1 MRLVADSGDVMKTL
15 ISFVVKLALVTSCYL
30 LIAFSW
36 TAQAALVIPP
46 GDDTVP
52 GQPSD
57 NIPPDQPSLKN
68 PQNGSLVGLTPSL
81 SMDPFCDPDSDSH
94 AGTQYQISTSDDF
107 SSLVFQ
113 HISRVHLTQLDIVEL
128 LLDPETIYYWRVRFI
143 DNRDGASQWSEIRS
157 FITLNFEA
165 VGDGNSNG
173 ILDIQELD
181 DHVDLDE
188 NGIPDV
194 NQAGMMGVNTND
206 LLNPHVVIETLS
218 ENVQIVGAR
227 STEVNDLSL
236 VVNQPGNM
244 TGIISFK
251 LYLAEDITS
260 TTITVHFTQPAPAE
274 AQWYKYDLES
284 GWVVYPNVEFSA
296 DRRSIDISLEDG
308 GAGDQDSVVNGV
320 IVDPSGLG
328 FALQSGIG
336 GSSSG
341 ASAGAGASGCF
352 IQTFQE

>member
-1 MRLVADSGDVMKTL
+1 MKTL
-15 ISFVVKLALVTSCYL
+15 ISFVVKLALIVSCYL
-30 LIAFSW
+30 LIGFSW
-36 TAQAALVIPP
+36 TAQAAIVIPP
-46 GDDTVP
+46 GDTNDPV
-52 GQPSD
+52 QPAE
-57 NIPPDQPSLKN
+57 NMPPDQPSLKS
-68 PQNGSLVGLTPSL
+68 PQNGALVGLTPTL
-81 SMDPFCDPDSDSH
+81 SIDPFCDPDSDGH

-113 HISRVHLTQLDIVEL
+113 HTSRLHLTRLNIFKL

-143 DNRDGASQWSEIRS
+143 DYQDGTSQWSKTRS
-157 FITLNFEA
+157 FITMSFEA

-173 ILDIQELD
+173 VLDIQELD
-181 DHVDLDE
+181 DQVDLDE

-194 NQAGMMGVNTND
+194 DQADMMGVNTTD
-206 LLNPHVVIETLS
+206 MLNPHVVIETLS
-218 ENVQIVGAR
+218 EDVQIVGAQ
-227 STEVNDLSL
+227 STEVNHLSL

-251 LYLAEDITS
+251 LYLADNVTT
-260 TTITVHFTQPAPAE
+260 TTIAVHFTQPAPAD

-284 GWVVYPNVEFSA
+284 GWVVYPNVEFST
-296 DRRSIDISLEDG
+296 DRRTIYISLEDG

-328 FALQSGIG
+328 YDLQSGAG
-336 GSSSG
+336 GSSLG

-352 IQTFQE
+352 IHSLHE